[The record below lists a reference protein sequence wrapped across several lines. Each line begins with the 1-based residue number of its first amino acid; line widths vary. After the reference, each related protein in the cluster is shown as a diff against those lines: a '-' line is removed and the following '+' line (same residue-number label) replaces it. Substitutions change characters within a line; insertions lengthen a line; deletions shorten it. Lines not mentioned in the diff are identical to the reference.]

1 MRISH
6 GYILLKDLRF
16 QARHGVGAQE
26 TLVGN
31 EFTVNLRLRTDLTK
45 AVQTDDVADTLSY
58 ADVFEA
64 VRDEMS
70 RPSQLL
76 EHVAGRIARR
86 LFQDF
91 PALDAIELKLM
102 KRNPPMGAD
111 IDSAGVELVE
121 LWVQRE
127 PSAS

>member
-31 EFTVNLRLRTDLTK
+31 EFTVNLRLRTDLTR
-45 AVQTDDVADTLSY
+45 AVRTDDVADTLSY

-70 RPSQLL
+70 RPSRLL

-111 IDSAGVELVE
+111 IDSAGVELALE
-121 LWVQRE
+121 RG
-127 PSAS
+127 

>member
-45 AVQTDDVADTLSY
+45 AVRTDDVADTLSY

-111 IDSAGVELVE
+111 IDSAGV
-121 LWVQRE
+121 
-127 PSAS
+127 

>member
-26 TLVGN
+26 SLVGN

-45 AVQTDDVADTLSY
+45 AVRTDDVADTLSY

-111 IDSAGVELVE
+111 IDSAGVEL
-121 LWVQRE
+121 WVQRE

>member
-86 LFQDF
+86 LFHDF

-111 IDSAGVELVE
+111 IDSAGVELALE
-121 LWVQRE
+121 RG
-127 PSAS
+127 

>member
-45 AVQTDDVADTLSY
+45 AVRTDDVADTLSY

-86 LFQDF
+86 LFHDF
-91 PALDAIELKLM
+91 PALDEIGLKLM

-111 IDSAGVELVE
+111 IDSAGVELR
-121 LWVQRE
+121 VQR
-127 PSAS
+127 

>member
-64 VRDEMS
+64 VRDEML

-111 IDSAGVELVE
+111 IDSAGVELALE
-121 LWVQRE
+121 RG
-127 PSAS
+127 

>member
-45 AVQTDDVADTLSY
+45 AVRTDDVADTLSY

-64 VRDEMS
+64 VRDEML

-111 IDSAGVELVE
+111 IDSAGVEL
-121 LWVQRE
+121 WVQRE

>member
-45 AVQTDDVADTLSY
+45 AMQTDDVADTLSY

-111 IDSAGVELVE
+111 IDSAGVEL
-121 LWVQRE
+121 WVQRE

>member
-45 AVQTDDVADTLSY
+45 AVRTDDVADTLSY

-70 RPSQLL
+70 RPSRLL

-111 IDSAGVELVE
+111 IDSAGVELALE
-121 LWVQRE
+121 RG
-127 PSAS
+127 

>member
-111 IDSAGVELVE
+111 IDSAGVELALE
-121 LWVQRE
+121 RG
-127 PSAS
+127 

>member
-31 EFTVNLRLRTDLTK
+31 EFTVNLRLRTDLSK
-45 AVQTDDVADTLSY
+45 AVRTDDVADTLSY

-86 LFQDF
+86 LFHDF

-111 IDSAGVELVE
+111 IDSAGVEL
-121 LWVQRE
+121 WVQRE

>member
-86 LFQDF
+86 LFHDF

-111 IDSAGVELVE
+111 IDSAGVEL
-121 LWVQRE
+121 WVQRE
-127 PSAS
+127 LSAS

>member
-26 TLVGN
+26 SLVGN

-45 AVQTDDVADTLSY
+45 AVRTDDVADTLSY

-111 IDSAGVELVE
+111 IDSAGVELALE
-121 LWVQRE
+121 RG
-127 PSAS
+127 

>member
-26 TLVGN
+26 SLVGN

-111 IDSAGVELVE
+111 IDSAGVEL
-121 LWVQRE
+121 WVQRE

>member
-31 EFTVNLRLRTDLTK
+31 EFTLNLRLRTDLTK

-111 IDSAGVELVE
+111 IDSAGVEL
-121 LWVQRE
+121 WVQRE

>member
-31 EFTVNLRLRTDLTK
+31 EFTVNLRLRTDLSK
-45 AVQTDDVADTLSY
+45 AVRTDDVADTLSY

-111 IDSAGVELVE
+111 IDSAGVELALE
-121 LWVQRE
+121 RG
-127 PSAS
+127 

>member
-1 MRISH
+1 MRCR
-6 GYILLKDLRF
+6 GPR
-16 QARHGVGAQE
+16 
-26 TLVGN
+26 
-31 EFTVNLRLRTDLTK
+31 
-45 AVQTDDVADTLSY
+45 
-58 ADVFEA
+58 
-64 VRDEMS
+64 
-70 RPSQLL
+70 QLL

-111 IDSAGVELVE
+111 IDSAGVEL
-121 LWVQRE
+121 WVQRE

>member
-45 AVQTDDVADTLSY
+45 AVRTDDVADTLSY

-70 RPSQLL
+70 RPSRLL

-111 IDSAGVELVE
+111 IDSAGVEL
-121 LWVQRE
+121 WVQRE

>member
-45 AVQTDDVADTLSY
+45 AVRTDDVADTLSY
-58 ADVFEA
+58 AAVFEA

-111 IDSAGVELVE
+111 IDSAGVELALE
-121 LWVQRE
+121 RG
-127 PSAS
+127 

>member
-45 AVQTDDVADTLSY
+45 AVRTDDVADTLSY

-111 IDSAGVELVE
+111 IDSAGVEL
-121 LWVQRE
+121 WVQRE

>member
-31 EFTVNLRLRTDLTK
+31 EFTVNLRLRTDLTR

-111 IDSAGVELVE
+111 IDSAGVEL
-121 LWVQRE
+121 WVQRE

>member
-26 TLVGN
+26 SLVGN

-111 IDSAGVELVE
+111 IDSAGVELALE
-121 LWVQRE
+121 RG
-127 PSAS
+127 

>member
-86 LFQDF
+86 LFQAF

-111 IDSAGVELVE
+111 IDSAGVELALE
-121 LWVQRE
+121 RG
-127 PSAS
+127 

>member
-31 EFTVNLRLRTDLTK
+31 EFTVNLRLRTDLSK
-45 AVQTDDVADTLSY
+45 AVRTDDVADTLSY

-111 IDSAGVELVE
+111 IDSAGVEL
-121 LWVQRE
+121 WVQRE

>member
-45 AVQTDDVADTLSY
+45 AVRTDDVADTLSY

-111 IDSAGVELVE
+111 IDSAGVELR
-121 LWVQRE
+121 VQR
-127 PSAS
+127 

>member
-31 EFTVNLRLRTDLTK
+31 EFTVNLRLRTDLTR

-64 VRDEMS
+64 VRDEML

-111 IDSAGVELVE
+111 IDSAGVELALE
-121 LWVQRE
+121 RG
-127 PSAS
+127 

>member
-45 AVQTDDVADTLSY
+45 AVRTDDVADTLSY

-111 IDSAGVELVE
+111 IDSAGVELA
-121 LWVQRE
+121 LDRG
-127 PSAS
+127 

>member
-45 AVQTDDVADTLSY
+45 AVRTDDVADTLSY

-111 IDSAGVELVE
+111 IDSAGVELALE
-121 LWVQRE
+121 RG
-127 PSAS
+127 

>member
-45 AVQTDDVADTLSY
+45 AVRTDDVADTLSY
-58 ADVFEA
+58 AAVFEA

-111 IDSAGVELVE
+111 IDSAGVEL
-121 LWVQRE
+121 WVQRE

>member
-70 RPSQLL
+70 RPSQFL
-76 EHVAGRIARR
+76 EQVAGRIARR

-111 IDSAGVELVE
+111 IDSAGVELALE
-121 LWVQRE
+121 RG
-127 PSAS
+127 